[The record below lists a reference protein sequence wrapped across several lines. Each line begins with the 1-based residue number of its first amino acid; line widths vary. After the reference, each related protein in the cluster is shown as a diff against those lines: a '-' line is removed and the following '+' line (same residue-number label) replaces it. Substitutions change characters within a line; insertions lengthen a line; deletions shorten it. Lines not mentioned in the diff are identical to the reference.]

1 MLKTS
6 LRIAIESTNIIH
18 YLLIILSINNVIV
31 NNIQIFYL
39 DMNWSRIVK
48 IFRDSKPRYI
58 AARVYAFID
67 TNLTPVK

>member
-6 LRIAIESTNIIH
+6 LRIFIESANIIH

-39 DMNWSRIVK
+39 DMNWSRIVT

-58 AARVYAFID
+58 TVRVYAFID
-67 TNLTPVK
+67 TNLTPIK